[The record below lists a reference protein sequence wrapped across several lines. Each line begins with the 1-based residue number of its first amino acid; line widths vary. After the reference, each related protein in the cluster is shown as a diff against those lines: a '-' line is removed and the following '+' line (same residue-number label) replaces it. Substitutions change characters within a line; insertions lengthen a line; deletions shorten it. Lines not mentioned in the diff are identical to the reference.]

1 MSKLLVFERRRSL
14 RGLGVSWKPG
24 LLEPWTIGSAF
35 EGRLSLPEWFGGRR
49 WMARVLNPVDMGCL
63 LLVLLLDFMDER
75 VQIFRYT
82 TLKGAQGDGLEILGI
97 DTVDMLY

>member
-1 MSKLLVFERRRSL
+1 
-14 RGLGVSWKPG
+14 
-24 LLEPWTIGSAF
+24 
-35 EGRLSLPEWFGGRR
+35 
-49 WMARVLNPVDMGCL
+49 MARVLNPVDMGCL

-75 VQIFRYT
+75 VQVFRYT